1 MKIPS
6 DVAFLFTCGLHNSSL
21 HFVGD
26 VERPAGAQRPTL
38 KHPNIHA
45 TAVWTFDF
53 NEWRCTAEAPEY
65 QTEKY
70 SREHP
75 DYQGRDGT
83 ECMVHWEVRA

>member
-6 DVAFLFTCGLHNSSL
+6 DVAFLFRCALHDQMLTLST
-21 HFVGD
+21 
-26 VERPAGAQRPTL
+26 RRPTL
-38 KHPNIHA
+38 KHPDIHA

-53 NEWRCTAEAPEY
+53 SEWRCTAEAPEY

-70 SREHP
+70 AREHP
-75 DYQGRDGT
+75 NQPRDGT